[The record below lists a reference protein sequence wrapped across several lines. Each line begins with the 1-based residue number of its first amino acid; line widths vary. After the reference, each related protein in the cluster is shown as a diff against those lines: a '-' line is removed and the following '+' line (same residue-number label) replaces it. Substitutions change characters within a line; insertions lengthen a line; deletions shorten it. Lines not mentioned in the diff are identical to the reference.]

1 MKITQIGNQIWTTEN
16 LKTQV
21 FNNGDQIQLVHS
33 IEEIFECAKLQKP
46 CCCYYD
52 FDVQYEQYGLL
63 YNWFAIVDERGLAP
77 SAYRVANHEDV
88 ELLLSQL
95 SQMNDNPNMMDENV
109 VKRDVLFAKT
119 EFNPVAA
126 GHFHI
131 EPFVDAY
138 FEDIDIYAWYWTS
151 SNFEGEE
158 NAPVFHF
165 SRNDIDQTP
174 LAQANE
180 ISIYLNL
187 IDGADKG
194 SMQAVRCVRN

>member
-1 MKITQIGNQIWTTEN
+1 
-16 LKTQV
+16 
-21 FNNGDQIQLVHS
+21 LVHS

-52 FDVQYEQYGLL
+52 FDIQYEKYGLL
-63 YNWFAIVDERGLAP
+63 YNWYAVVDERGLAP
-77 SAYRVANHEDV
+77 SGYSVANHEDV
-88 ELLLSQL
+88 ELLQFQL
-95 SQMNDNPNMMDENV
+95 SQMNDNPDMMEENV

-126 GHFHI
+126 GHFYI
-131 EPFVDAY
+131 EPYVDAY

-158 NAPVFHF
+158 NAPVFHL
-165 SRNDIDQTP
+165 SGNYIDPTP
-174 LAQANE
+174 LAQAHE
-180 ISIYLNL
+180 ISISLNL

-194 SMQAVRCVRN
+194 SMPAVRCVRR